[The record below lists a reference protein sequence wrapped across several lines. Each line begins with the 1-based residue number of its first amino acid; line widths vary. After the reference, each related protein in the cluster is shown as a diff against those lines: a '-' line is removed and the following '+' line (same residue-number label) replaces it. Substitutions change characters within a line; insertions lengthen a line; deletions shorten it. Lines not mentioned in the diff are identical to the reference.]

1 MDVDA
6 VTQPRQLIELAH
18 RPDHRRWLGLLAAV
32 LLAVAGAG
40 WPTLLS
46 PTAIGGGLLFS
57 VLVGVFFGY
66 YPARKA
72 AGLNPIDA
80 LRYE

>member
-1 MDVDA
+1 VGGA
-6 VTQPRQLIELAH
+6 V
-18 RPDHRRWLGLLAAV
+18 GV
-32 LLAVAGAG
+32 LLGIAGTYVIGQALRWSMSVPLPALLVAV
-40 WPTLLS
+40 
-46 PTAIGGGLLFS
+46 LFS

-72 AGLNPIDA
+72 SRLDPIEA